1 MKKLMLIMLALAVL
15 VAPVMA
21 LETLTKDN
29 FDTPETQ
36 VTPEK
41 DYYFPGDALTVEY
54 RILPKTDEDMK
65 LIGGEDYNT
74 PRAYTFKTSLEDPH
88 WTIAIR
94 YNYGSAIKS
103 EDFTGSKV
111 KLDVYG
117 LVIEG
122 ELKGV
127 KYIEVNMT
135 GKVPSVTSRLET
147 IDVINVSIEDA
158 EEDALPPLQIKVVNT
173 QKFGE
178 DIQKV
183 RADADSLKSD
193 LEAAGVQYNQ
203 SDFDEIYSLL
213 DDAQSLVSQGKY
225 LEADEKIT
233 QAEEKLNEIAA
244 QADKLKAETERDYVE
259 DLLNKAYLNLSV
271 TEIALNKVAESK
283 NYSTYVETYAELK
296 SQYDSLKSQF
306 DDANQMITDKKYSEA
321 YEKLKELKPQ
331 VENLLSSI
339 IELKTKIENEKPEEG
354 GGLSLP
360 TLQLSLPFSP
370 LYLAAGVVVVV
381 VAVVAALKLR
391 GGRRKWDELR

>member
-1 MKKLMLIMLALAVL
+1 MKKLMILLALAVL
-15 VAPVMA
+15 IAPVMA

-41 DYYFPGDALTVEY
+41 DYYLPGDEITVTY
-54 RILPKTDEDMK
+54 KITPKTDDDME
-65 LIGGEDYNT
+65 LIGGEKDN
-74 PRAYTFKTSLEDPH
+74 PRTYTFKTSLENTK
-88 WTIAIR
+88 WTVKISYYLGIT
-94 YNYGSAIKS
+94 S
-103 EDFTGSKV
+103 EDYTGDKIKV
-111 KLDVYG
+111 DVKYFYLD
-117 LVIEG
+117 EQR
-122 ELKGV
+122 KGV
-127 KYIEVNMT
+127 RSIEANMT

-147 IDVINVSIEDA
+147 IDVINVSIEEA

-321 YEKLKELKPQ
+321 YEKLKELRPQ
-331 VENLLSSI
+331 AENLLSSI

-360 TLQLSLPFSP
+360 TLKLSLPFSP

>member
-15 VAPVMA
+15 IAPVMA

-41 DYYFPGDALTVEY
+41 DYYLPGDEITVTY
-54 RILPKTDEDMK
+54 KITPKTDDDME
-65 LIGGEDYNT
+65 LIGGEKDN
-74 PRAYTFKTSLEDPH
+74 PRTYTFKTSLENTK
-88 WTIAIR
+88 WTVKISYYLGIT
-94 YNYGSAIKS
+94 S
-103 EDFTGSKV
+103 EDYTGDKIKV
-111 KLDVYG
+111 DVKYFYLD
-117 LVIEG
+117 EQR
-122 ELKGV
+122 KGV
-127 KYIEVNMT
+127 RSIEVNMT

-321 YEKLKELKPQ
+321 YEKLKELRPQ
-331 VENLLSSI
+331 AENLLSSI

-360 TLQLSLPFSP
+360 TLKLSLPFSP